1 LFVHSKRLTINS
13 PVTRSGCIERGI
25 FTTLCKQVRDQ
36 IMYNLK
42 SNKPYVI
49 QPKMDGKI
57 CCQDVVVFSCNVE
70 NEMYSKCITLAVMY
84 MHTLYKRTCA
94 NKKKISVEK
103 PIISTRTLLTGLLIH
118 QLMSICRSCLNRT
131 EIFPIHFRFNI
142 IL

>member
-1 LFVHSKRLTINS
+1 MYITAKVMHFEYISFSTLHEKTTTSWQPIFSSWSLVRDKIFLFVAIYKVILTDWPLFVHSKRLTINS

-49 QPKMDGKI
+49 QPKMDEKI
-57 CCQDVVVFSCNVE
+57 GCQDVVVFSCNVE

-84 MHTLYKRTCA
+84 M
-94 NKKKISVEK
+94 
-103 PIISTRTLLTGLLIH
+103 
-118 QLMSICRSCLNRT
+118 
-131 EIFPIHFRFNI
+131 
-142 IL
+142 